1 MVAIHTLDR
10 YCREAMSY
18 VYPNDRS
25 VQRKHQYQYI
35 HDRTIKPEKWYLF
48 KNAYSSSK
56 FSVLQGIS
64 LYGNSQRKRRMLF
77 LLKHVYSESAFAR
90 IAKGEKT
97 KEQNSKICI
106 LTKYK
111 LISTSI
117 KKTRVWV
124 WEPRWVNVELRA
136 DVGVGVSDQWVR
148 G

>member
-1 MVAIHTLDR
+1 
-10 YCREAMSY
+10 
-18 VYPNDRS
+18 
-25 VQRKHQYQYI
+25 
-35 HDRTIKPEKWYLF
+35 
-48 KNAYSSSK
+48 
-56 FSVLQGIS
+56 VLQGIS